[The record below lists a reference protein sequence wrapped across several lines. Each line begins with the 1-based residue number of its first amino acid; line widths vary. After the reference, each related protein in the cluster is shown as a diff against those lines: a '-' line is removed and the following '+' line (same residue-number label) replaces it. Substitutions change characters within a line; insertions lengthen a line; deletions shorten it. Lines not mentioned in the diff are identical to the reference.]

1 MTAFPTGAPLGV
13 GAAVVDTVVGDG
25 LNERVV
31 VSDVLVADW
40 AATGLPLVVEH
51 PATNTA
57 TTARASKTPHVERF
71 PILGAYVAEGRARCG
86 KSSHAVR
93 RRRRNGLD
101 SAGGCCIDGHV
112 HLHVDLGGE
121 DDVIAPAVGKGLAD
135 DDLRLAL
142 RVDVSG

>member
-86 KSSHAVR
+86 KSSHAAAAATQERVGQR
-93 RRRRNGLD
+93 RRLVH
-101 SAGGCCIDGHV
+101 DGHV

-121 DDVIAPAVGKGLAD
+121 DDVIAPALGKGLAD